1 MAKYQLNLYKN
12 KNLFLIIGILIIH
25 LFFSVVFFIYKMPF
39 LVVYNLLSS
48 LLYGILL
55 IIHQKKLFLILAI
68 MAFEVP
74 VYSSIL
80 GLMIGGHCGS
90 IFFSF
95 AMIPGVYLFAIS
107 LERPLLHYILI
118 SLPSVFAVFFL
129 ISWTGTPIYNETL
142 MATELLISHR
152 VVCIIISIFL
162 LGYLCIGQQKEL
174 ISSQRA
180 NKKYIKRLE
189 FISDH
194 DHLTQIPN
202 RRCIIRRVSEMKDF
216 MLAIFDIDNFKSI
229 NDTYDHPVGDQI
241 LCRLT
246 RRVLS
251 MLPEEAQM
259 GRWGG
264 EEFLVVYPYHKD
276 SVRQNLEAIRS
287 TIAEK
292 PFGFEDFMLNVSI
305 TAGVAWSRKKNTF
318 DEIVAEADFLLYH
331 GKKTGKNKVV
341 YPADI
346 TLKGR

>member
-1 MAKYQLNLYKN
+1 MPLLVLY
-12 KNLFLIIGILIIH
+12 NLF
-25 LFFSVVFFIYKMPF
+25 ST
-39 LVVYNLLSS
+39 

-55 IIHQKKLFLILAI
+55 IIHQKKLFFILAI

-129 ISWTGTPIYNETL
+129 ISWTGTPIYHETL
-142 MATELLISHR
+142 LATEFLTFHR

-202 RRCIIRRVSEMKDF
+202 RRCIIRRVAEMKDF
-216 MLAIFDIDNFKSI
+216 TLVIFDIDNFKSI
-229 NDTYDHPVGDQI
+229 NDTYGHHVGDQI

-264 EEFLVVYPYHKD
+264 EEFLVVYPYHGE
-276 SVRQNLEAIRS
+276 SVRQNLESIRAFV
-287 TIAEK
+287 AEK
-292 PFGFEDFMLNVSI
+292 PFGFEEFVLNVSI
-305 TAGVAWSRKKNTF
+305 TAGVAWSRSDSNF
-318 DEIVAEADFLLYH
+318 DEIIAEADFLLYH

-341 YPADI
+341 YPTDI
-346 TLKGR
+346 S

>member
-1 MAKYQLNLYKN
+1 MAKFQLNLYIK
-12 KNLFLIIGILIIH
+12 KDLFLIIGIVTIH

-39 LVVYNLLSS
+39 LVVYNIFST

-55 IIHQKKLFLILAI
+55 IIHQRKLFLILAI

-74 VYSSIL
+74 IYSSIL
-80 GLMIGGHCGS
+80 GIMLGGHCGS
-90 IFFSF
+90 IFFPF

-107 LERPLLHYILI
+107 LERPLFHYILI
-118 SLPSVFAVFFL
+118 SLPSVFSIFFL
-129 ISWTGTPIYNETL
+129 VSWTGIPVYNE
-142 MATELLISHR
+142 ELLATNFLALHR
-152 VVCIIISIFL
+152 IICIVISIFI

-202 RRCIIRRVSEMKDF
+202 RRCIIRRVAEMKDYT
-216 MLAIFDIDNFKSI
+216 LVIFDIDNFKSI
-229 NDTYDHPVGDQI
+229 NDTYGHHTGDQI

-276 SVRQNLEAIRS
+276 SISQNLEIIRS

-292 PFGFEDFMLNVSI
+292 PFGFEDFILSVSI
-305 TAGVAWSRKKNTF
+305 TAGVAWSRKNNTF
-318 DEIVAEADFLLYH
+318 DETVAEADFLLYH
-331 GKKTGKNKVV
+331 GKRTGKNKVV
-341 YPADI
+341 YPTDI
-346 TLKGR
+346 T

>member
-229 NDTYDHPVGDQI
+229 NDTYGHHVGDQI

>member
-142 MATELLISHR
+142 LATELLISHR

-216 MLAIFDIDNFKSI
+216 MLAILDIDNFKSI
-229 NDTYDHPVGDQI
+229 NDTYGHHVGDQI

-251 MLPEEAQM
+251 MLPEDAQM

-331 GKKTGKNKVV
+331 GKKTEK
-341 YPADI
+341 
-346 TLKGR
+346 TR

>member
-95 AMIPGVYLFAIS
+95 AMISGVYLFAIC

-142 MATELLISHR
+142 LATELLISHR

-229 NDTYDHPVGDQI
+229 NDTYGHHVGDQI

-341 YPADI
+341 YPTDI
-346 TLKGR
+346 T

>member
-142 MATELLISHR
+142 LATELLISHR

-216 MLAIFDIDNFKSI
+216 MLAILDIDNFKSI
-229 NDTYDHPVGDQI
+229 NDTYGHHVGDQI

-331 GKKTGKNKVV
+331 GKKSGKNRVI
-341 YPADI
+341 YPTDL
-346 TLKGR
+346 T

>member
-1 MAKYQLNLYKN
+1 MAKFQLNLYIK
-12 KNLFLIIGILIIH
+12 KNLFLIIGIVTIH

-39 LVVYNLLSS
+39 LGVYNIFST

-55 IIHQKKLFLILAI
+55 IIHQRKLFLILAI

-74 VYSSIL
+74 IYSSIL
-80 GLMIGGHCGS
+80 GIMLGGHCGS
-90 IFFSF
+90 IFFPF

-107 LERPLLHYILI
+107 LERPLFHYILI
-118 SLPSVFAVFFL
+118 SLPSVFSVFFL
-129 ISWTGTPIYNETL
+129 VSWTGIPVYNE
-142 MATELLISHR
+142 ELLATNFLTLHR
-152 VVCIIISIFL
+152 IICIVISIFI

-202 RRCIIRRVSEMKDF
+202 RRCIIRRVAEMKDYT
-216 MLAIFDIDNFKSI
+216 LVIFDIDNFKSI
-229 NDTYDHPVGDQI
+229 NDTYGHHTGDQI

-276 SVRQNLEAIRS
+276 SISQNLETIRS

-292 PFGFEDFMLNVSI
+292 PFGFEDFILSVSI
-305 TAGVAWSRKKNTF
+305 TAGVAWSRKNNTF
-318 DEIVAEADFLLYH
+318 DETVAEADFLLYH
-331 GKKTGKNKVV
+331 GKRTGKNKVV
-341 YPADI
+341 YPTDI
-346 TLKGR
+346 T

>member
-1 MAKYQLNLYKN
+1 
-12 KNLFLIIGILIIH
+12 
-25 LFFSVVFFIYKMPF
+25 MPF
-39 LVVYNLLSS
+39 LVVYNLFSA

-90 IFFSF
+90 IFFPF

-129 ISWTGTPIYNETL
+129 ISWTGTPVYN
-142 MATELLISHR
+142 AELLVSDFLALHR
-152 VVCIIISIFL
+152 IICIIISIFI

-180 NKKYIKRLE
+180 NKKYIERLE

-202 RRCIIRRVSEMKDF
+202 RRCIIRRVEAMKKYT
-216 MLAIFDIDNFKSI
+216 LVIFDLDNFKSI
-229 NDTYDHPVGDQI
+229 NDTYGHHIGDQI

-246 RRVLS
+246 RRILS

-264 EEFLVVYPYHKD
+264 EEFLVVYPYHGE
-276 SVRQNLEAIRS
+276 SVRQNLESIRAFV
-287 TIAEK
+287 AEK
-292 PFGFEDFMLNVSI
+292 PFGFEEFVLNVSI
-305 TAGVAWSRKKNTF
+305 TAGVAWSRSDSNF
-318 DEIVAEADFLLYH
+318 DEIIAEADFLLYH

-341 YPADI
+341 YPTDI
-346 TLKGR
+346 S

>member
-1 MAKYQLNLYKN
+1 MAKFQLNLYIK
-12 KNLFLIIGILIIH
+12 KNLFLIIGIVTIH

-39 LVVYNLLSS
+39 LGVYNIFST

-55 IIHQKKLFLILAI
+55 IIHQRKLFLILAI

-74 VYSSIL
+74 IYSSIL
-80 GLMIGGHCGS
+80 GIMLGGHCGS
-90 IFFSF
+90 IFFPF

-107 LERPLLHYILI
+107 LERPLFHYILI
-118 SLPSVFAVFFL
+118 SLPSVFSVFFL
-129 ISWTGTPIYNETL
+129 VSWTGIPVYNE
-142 MATELLISHR
+142 ELLATNFLALHR
-152 VVCIIISIFL
+152 IICIVISIFI

-202 RRCIIRRVSEMKDF
+202 RRCIIRRVAEMKDYT
-216 MLAIFDIDNFKSI
+216 LVIFDIDNFKSI
-229 NDTYDHPVGDQI
+229 NDTYGHHTGDQI

-276 SVRQNLEAIRS
+276 SIRQNLETIRS

-292 PFGFEDFMLNVSI
+292 PFGFEDFILSVSI
-305 TAGVAWSRKKNTF
+305 TAGVAWSRKNNTF
-318 DEIVAEADFLLYH
+318 DETVAEADFLLYH
-331 GKKTGKNKVV
+331 GKRTGKNKVV
-341 YPADI
+341 YPTDI
-346 TLKGR
+346 T

>member
-202 RRCIIRRVSEMKDF
+202 RRCIIRRVSKMKDF
-216 MLAIFDIDNFKSI
+216 MLAILDIDNFKSI
-229 NDTYDHPVGDQI
+229 NDTYGHHVGDQI

-341 YPADI
+341 YPTDI
-346 TLKGR
+346 T

>member
-90 IFFSF
+90 IFCSV

-142 MATELLISHR
+142 LATELLISHR

-229 NDTYDHPVGDQI
+229 NDTYGHHVGDQI

-305 TAGVAWSRKKNTF
+305 TAGVAWSRKKSTF
-318 DEIVAEADFLLYH
+318 DEIVADADFLLYH
-331 GKKTGKNKVV
+331 RNKVV